1 MYNNISMIKGGNKG
15 FTIVETLIVLAI
27 AATIIV
33 VVLLAVP
40 ALQRQSRNTATKVGA
55 GAVASGWTAEVG
67 NSNDAAPTTV
77 TGGTGK
83 ITINTASYNVSSAIV
98 TKVSTYNSVG
108 TTVAY
113 GPTSVGAT
121 GSAGD
126 KISVSTIALYTGAT
140 CPATTTGTSL
150 QLGAGTTTQ
159 AAIVYSIEPG
169 NVGCL
174 QG

>member
-1 MYNNISMIKGGNKG
+1 MFRKLNNKG

-67 NSNDAAPTTV
+67 NANGSTFTV
-77 TGGTGK
+77 TGGTGT
-83 ITINTASYNVSSAIV
+83 ITINTASYKVNAAIV
-98 TKVSTYNSVG
+98 TKYAAAAAAGTTKVTYSSSANSV
-108 TTVAY
+108 
-113 GPTSVGAT
+113 T
-121 GSAGD
+121 GVAGD
-126 KISVSTIALYTGAT
+126 TLTNNSIALYTSGV
-140 CPATTTGTSL
+140 CPATTTASNLAIGYGT
-150 QLGAGTTTQ
+150 ATQ

-169 NVGCL
+169 TLGCL

>member
-1 MYNNISMIKGGNKG
+1 MFRKLNNKG

-55 GAVASGWTAEVG
+55 TNIASGWTAEVG
-67 NSNDAAPTTV
+67 NANGTTFSV
-77 TGGTGK
+77 TGGSGT
-83 ITINTASYNVSSAIV
+83 ITINKGTYNVNAAITTLTAAAKADGTTAV
-98 TKVSTYNSVG
+98 KYNATTNSV
-108 TTVAY
+108 A
-113 GPTSVGAT
+113 GAADT
-121 GSAGD
+121 LTNNS
-126 KISVSTIALYTGAT
+126 IALYTSGV
-140 CPATTTGTSL
+140 CPATATGTTIAV
-150 QLGAGTTTQ
+150 GAGTSTQ

-169 NVGCL
+169 TLGCV

>member
-1 MYNNISMIKGGNKG
+1 MFRKLNNKG

-27 AATIIV
+27 AATIII

-55 GAVASGWTAEVG
+55 TDVASGWTAEVG
-67 NSNDAAPTTV
+67 NSNGAAPTTV
-77 TGGTGK
+77 IGATGA
-83 ITINTASYNVSSAIV
+83 ITINSASYNVNSAIV
-98 TKVSTYNSVG
+98 TKVVTYQSV

-113 GPTSVGAT
+113 GTTSLGTT
-121 GSAGD
+121 GSTGD
-126 KISVSTIALYTGAT
+126 KIGVSTIALYTSAT

-150 QLGAGTTTQ
+150 TLAAGTTTQ

-169 NVGCL
+169 TVGCI

>member
-1 MYNNISMIKGGNKG
+1 MYNIISMSKGGNKG

-27 AATIIV
+27 AATIII

-55 GAVASGWTAEVG
+55 TDVASGWTAEVG
-67 NSNDAAPTTV
+67 NSNGAAPTTV
-77 TGGTGK
+77 IGATGA
-83 ITINTASYNVSSAIV
+83 ITINSASYNVNSAIV
-98 TKVSTYNSVG
+98 TKALTYNTAG
-108 TTVAY
+108 TVVAY
-113 GPTSVGAT
+113 GTTSLGTT
-121 GSAGD
+121 GSTGD
-126 KISVSTIALYTGAT
+126 KIGVSTIALYTSAT

-150 QLGAGTTTQ
+150 TLAAGTTTQ

-169 NVGCL
+169 TVGCI

>member
-1 MYNNISMIKGGNKG
+1 MFRKLNNKG

-55 GAVASGWTAEVG
+55 TNIASGWTAEVG
-67 NSNDAAPTTV
+67 NANGTTFSV
-77 TGGTGK
+77 TGGSGT
-83 ITINTASYNVSSAIV
+83 ITINKGTYNVNAAITTKSAGAASDGT
-98 TKVSTYNSVG
+98 TKVTYNA
-108 TTVAY
+108 TTNLVTGVAAD
-113 GPTSVGAT
+113 TLTNNS
-121 GSAGD
+121 
-126 KISVSTIALYTGAT
+126 IALYTSGT
-140 CPATTTGTSL
+140 CPTTATGNVLAVGYGS
-150 QLGAGTTTQ
+150 ATQ

-169 NVGCL
+169 TLGCV

>member
-1 MYNNISMIKGGNKG
+1 MYNIISMSKGGNKG

-27 AATIIV
+27 AATIII

-40 ALQRQSRNTATKVGA
+40 ALQRQSRNTATIVGA
-55 GAVASGWTAEVG
+55 TDVASGWTAEVG
-67 NSNDAAPTTV
+67 NSNGAAPGV
-77 TGGTGK
+77 TGSTGS
-83 ITINTASYNVSSAIV
+83 ILINTASYKVNSAIV
-98 TKVSTYNSVG
+98 TKVVTYQSV

-113 GPTSVGAT
+113 GTTSLGTT
-121 GSAGD
+121 GSTGD
-126 KISVSTIALYTGAT
+126 KIGVSTIALYTSAT

-150 QLGAGTTTQ
+150 TLAAGTTTQ

-169 NVGCL
+169 TVGCI